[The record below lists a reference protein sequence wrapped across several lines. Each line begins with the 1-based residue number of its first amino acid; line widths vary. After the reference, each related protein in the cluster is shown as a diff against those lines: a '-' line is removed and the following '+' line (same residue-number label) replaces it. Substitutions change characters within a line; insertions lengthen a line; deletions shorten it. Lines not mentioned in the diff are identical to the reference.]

1 MSTENVE
8 DLRSVKR
15 FVIDP
20 PLRGMFANVDVTIDD
35 FGERGVQAEHA
46 GALKLGSVAKLTFTI
61 PMSQEIVRIQARV
74 AWSRLSKKPDATGK
88 YLYRSGLRV
97 EDDFE
102 VMKATLARMVNFRM
116 ARPDM
121 ASLERKRKALIERAR
136 ARAAAPT
143 MKPIASRGP
152 EIPSDHLLL
161 IQQARARLQAT
172 PEEAIKWYNRAKYS
186 QPNLTAA
193 GLHHRDEIVAI
204 WEYLERTIDIAVIA
218 RVLDQH
224 K

>member
-15 FVIDP
+15 FVIEP
-20 PLRGMFANVDVTIDD
+20 PLRGTFVNVDVTIDD

-46 GALKLGSVAKLTFTI
+46 GPLKLGSAGRMTFTI

-74 AWSRLSKKPDATGK
+74 AWSRLSKKPDASGK
-88 YLYRSGLRV
+88 YLYRSGFRV
-97 EDDFE
+97 EGDVE
-102 VMKATLARMVNFRM
+102 VMKATLARMVQFCI
-116 ARPDM
+116 ARPDT
-121 ASLERKRKALIERAR
+121 ASLERKRKVLIERAR
-136 ARAAAPT
+136 ARAGTPT
-143 MKPIASRGP
+143 MKTVAIRPP
-152 EIPSDHLLL
+152 EIPSDHMLL
-161 IQQARARLQAT
+161 IQQARARLQAM

-186 QPNLTAA
+186 QASMPD
-193 GLHHRDEIVAI
+193 GHHHRDEIVAI
-204 WEYLERTIDIAVIA
+204 WEYLERMIDINVIA